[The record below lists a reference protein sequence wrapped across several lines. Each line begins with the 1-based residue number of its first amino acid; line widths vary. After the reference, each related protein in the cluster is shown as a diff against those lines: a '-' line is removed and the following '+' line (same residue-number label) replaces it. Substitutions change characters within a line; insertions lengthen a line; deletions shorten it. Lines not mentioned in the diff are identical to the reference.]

1 MSEANTDTLD
11 KAELNDVKEYA
22 LSNDDIQRIL
32 EPDTKIF
39 AYPKFAEMKH
49 IDEAFDPLG
58 RCIFLFLTKSPTSG
72 HWLTMFKRDG
82 HIEYFDSYG
91 EKPEEQREWIT
102 QEMLDELGEGQ
113 PYLMDLLKRS
123 RVKVYYNTYAYQKDK
138 DDINTCGR
146 WAVARLMCMDMSNLQ
161 FYNLVKGS
169 GKTPDDW
176 VSLFTYEILGK

>member
-1 MSEANTDTLD
+1 MSKANTEPLVE
-11 KAELNDVKEYA
+11 KLADVKEYA
-22 LSNDDIQRIL
+22 LSNEDIQQLL

-39 AYPKFAEMKH
+39 SYPKFAEMSH

-58 RCIFLFLTKSPTSG
+58 RCVFLFLTKSPTSG
-72 HWLTMFKRDG
+72 HWLTMFKRNG

-91 EKPEEQREWIT
+91 EKPEAQREWMT
-102 QEMLDELGEGQ
+102 QERLDELGEGE

-123 RVKVYYNTYAYQKDK
+123 RVRVYYNTVPYQKER

-146 WAVARLMCMDMSNLQ
+146 WTVARLMCKDMSNLE
-161 FYNLVKGS
+161 FYNLVKRS
-169 GKTPDDW
+169 GQTPDDW